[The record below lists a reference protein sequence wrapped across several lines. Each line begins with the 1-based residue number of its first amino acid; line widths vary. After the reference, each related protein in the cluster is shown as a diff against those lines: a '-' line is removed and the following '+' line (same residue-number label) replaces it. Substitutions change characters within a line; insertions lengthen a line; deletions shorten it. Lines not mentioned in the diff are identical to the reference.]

1 MIRTSSRL
9 VLCSVVWLLV
19 GCLAQLRGGGAV
31 AADSTAATES
41 TGTAGGESA
50 SPGPEPGA
58 EPAGGGS
65 NATPGCTE
73 GSHAMTRDG
82 TTSLKEKEQ
91 RKQEEEMLQSA
102 VKDANEACGS
112 KIVAVGDWASFKG
125 QLTLHSMHV
134 GANCGVAL
142 GAVAGLCHGSDEGK
156 QAVRA
161 GIATFIC
168 HAVDSE
174 GEVRVDKAKKTVAFG
189 TRVHDDDHSP
199 KYMVETCLRE
209 RL

>member
-9 VLCSVVWLLV
+9 VLCSVVWLAV

-31 AADSTAATES
+31 AAES
-41 TGTAGGESA
+41 TETTEPPGTAGGEAA
-50 SPGPEPGA
+50 SP
-58 EPAGGGS
+58 EPAGGS
-65 NATPGCTE
+65 NAAPGCYD
-73 GSHAMTRDG
+73 GARAMVRDG
-82 TTSLKEKEQ
+82 AISLKEKEQ
-91 RKQEEEMLQSA
+91 RKQEDEMLQSA
-102 VKDANEACGS
+102 VQDANEACGS
-112 KIVAVGDWASFKG
+112 KITAIGDWASFKG

-142 GAVAGLCHGSDEGK
+142 AAVAGLCHGSDEGK

-161 GIATFIC
+161 GIATFVC
-168 HAVDSE
+168 HAADSE

-189 TRVHDDDHSP
+189 TRVHDGDHSP